1 MLRDGVGELSEVLS
15 VLRSASSPYCHQVL
29 APDWAT
35 LRSHLHGR
43 KGILTVSVLRVDSPT
58 ARPLGLVTAVQQT
71 WRVPLA
77 KFPPKKRPD
86 GLTTIVATLGL
97 ILYAVVS
104 PFSSA
109 PVAPPV
115 HLSPVPAPGSTV
127 YGNDISWPQCA
138 KSDGG
143 NGLPG
148 PLDSSSFA
156 VLGLTDGGS
165 FRANPCLSRQVASVR
180 TRHLWAGAYAISTY
194 PTDAELARYG
204 GTGTLTQRLR
214 RVGAAQ
220 ARFNLDTMARVGLQ
234 SPMIWVD
241 VEPST
246 RTPWSAGAV
255 QNNAVIDGVI
265 AGYKAA
271 GIRAGLYSYNRSWKA
286 ITGARV
292 LPGVP
297 TWVPVGH
304 ASKAQAVASC
314 AVASYAGSKPW
325 LTQWTD
331 DVYDYNLACPGVTG
345 RAARGNLL
353 TPYLNDRLTD
363 GSRGSAVVMLQRH
376 LGAPH
381 PDGVFGATTRARV
394 IAFQRAHHLPANGIV
409 GSAEWRALGA
419 GTGTYTPPV
428 RGFMGTLFAS
438 T

>member
-1 MLRDGVGELSEVLS
+1 
-15 VLRSASSPYCHQVL
+15 
-29 APDWAT
+29 
-35 LRSHLHGR
+35 
-43 KGILTVSVLRVDSPT
+43 VSILRVDSPT
-58 ARPLGLVTAVQQT
+58 ARPLGLVTAIQQT

-127 YGNDISWPQCA
+127 YGNYISWPQCA

-156 VLGLTDGGS
+156 MLGLTNGGS

-180 TRHLWAGAYAISTY
+180 SRHLWAGAYAISTY

-204 GTGTLTQRLR
+204 GTGTLTQQLR
-214 RVGAAQ
+214 RVGTAQ
-220 ARFNLDTMARVGLQ
+220 AAFNLGTMARVGLQ

-246 RTPWSAGAV
+246 RTPWSAGAD

-265 AGYKAA
+265 AGYQAA
-271 GIRAGLYSYNRSWKA
+271 GIHAGIYSYDKAWKA
-286 ITGARV
+286 ITGARSM
-292 LPGVP
+292 PGVP
-297 TWVPVGH
+297 TCVPVGL
-304 ASKAQAVASC
+304 ASKAEAVARC
-314 AVASYAGSKPW
+314 AAVSYAGRKPW

-331 DVYDYNLACPGVTG
+331 DVYDYNLTCPGVTG
-345 RAARGNLL
+345 QAARGNLL
-353 TPYLNDRLTD
+353 TPYLNIRLAS
-363 GSRGSAVVMLQRH
+363 GSRGSAVVMLQRS
-376 LGAPH
+376 LGAPAA
-381 PDGVFGATTRARV
+381 DGVFGPTTRASV
-394 IAFQRAHHLPANGIV
+394 IAFQRTHHLPANGRV
-409 GSAEWRALGA
+409 GNAEWRALGA

-428 RGFMGTLFAS
+428 PGFMGTLFAS

>member
-1 MLRDGVGELSEVLS
+1 MKQTGSMPVVDLVPTIRPRRLTTIAASLALILSA
-15 VLRSASSPYCHQVL
+15 SASSASPNSFAPQVN
-29 APDWAT
+29 A
-35 LRSHLHGR
+35 
-43 KGILTVSVLRVDSPT
+43 SP
-58 ARPLGLVTAVQQT
+58 A
-71 WRVPLA
+71 
-77 KFPPKKRPD
+77 
-86 GLTTIVATLGL
+86 
-97 ILYAVVS
+97 
-104 PFSSA
+104 
-109 PVAPPV
+109 
-115 HLSPVPAPGSTV
+115 PAPGAAV
-127 YGNDISWPQCA
+127 YGNDISWPQCP
-138 KSDGG
+138 KDGGG

-148 PLDSSSFA
+148 PMTSASFA

-165 FRANPCLSRQVASVR
+165 FRANPCLARQVASVK

-194 PTDAELARYG
+194 PTSAELARYG
-204 GTGTLTQRLR
+204 GTGTMTQRLR
-214 RVGAAQ
+214 RVGAAE
-220 ARFNLDTMARVGLQ
+220 AGFNLATMARVGLQ

-246 RTPWSAGAV
+246 RTPWSAGAD

-394 IAFQRAHHLPANGIV
+394 IAFQRAYHLPANGIV

>member
-1 MLRDGVGELSEVLS
+1 
-15 VLRSASSPYCHQVL
+15 
-29 APDWAT
+29 
-35 LRSHLHGR
+35 
-43 KGILTVSVLRVDSPT
+43 VSILRVDSPT
-58 ARPLGLVTAVQQT
+58 ARPLGLVTAIQQT
-71 WRVPLA
+71 WRVPLV

-156 VLGLTDGGS
+156 MLGLTNGGS

-180 TRHLWAGAYAISTY
+180 SRHLWAGAYAISTY

-204 GTGTLTQRLR
+204 GTGTLTQQLR
-214 RVGAAQ
+214 RVGTAQ
-220 ARFNLDTMARVGLQ
+220 AAFNLGTMARVGLQ

-246 RTPWSAGAV
+246 RTPWSAGAD

-265 AGYKAA
+265 AGYQAA
-271 GIRAGLYSYNRSWKA
+271 GIRAGIYSYDKAWKA
-286 ITGARV
+286 ITGARSV
-292 LPGVP
+292 AGLP
-297 TWVPVGH
+297 TWVTVGL
-304 ASKAQAVASC
+304 ASKAEAAARC
-314 AVASYAGSKPW
+314 AAASYAGGKPW

-331 DVYDYNLACPGVTG
+331 DVYDYNLTCPGVTG
-345 RAARGNLL
+345 QAARGNLL
-353 TPYLNDRLTD
+353 TPYLNVRLAS
-363 GSRGSAVVMLQRH
+363 GSRGSAVVMLQRS
-376 LGAPH
+376 LGAPAA
-381 PDGVFGATTRARV
+381 DGVFGPTTRASV
-394 IAFQRAHHLPANGIV
+394 IAFQRTHHLPANGRV
-409 GSAEWRALGA
+409 GNAEWRALGA

-428 RGFMGTLFAS
+428 PGFMGTLFAS